1 MSSHRHPLAFVL
13 SQVVCPCSILYLECE
28 QAAIVA
34 VGMSARGLVLYE
46 ISVDM
51 RAVKA
56 MEGLTL
62 EGAVARLPTASH
74 PARRVPGVRA

>member
-1 MSSHRHPLAFVL
+1 MCSHGH
-13 SQVVCPCSILYLECE
+13 ILWSWSFLKSPVPALFSCE
-28 QAAIVA
+28 QAVIVA
-34 VGMSARGLVLYE
+34 VAMSARGLVLYE

-62 EGAVARLPTASH
+62 EGAIARLPTASE
-74 PARRVPGVRA
+74 PAPPVPGVCA